1 LGQKRKDG
9 EIRFRIH
16 CEASTPRTLTLLMML
31 KTLFSE
37 PMQNRQLM
45 ENKMKNPL
53 IENKEHKVFKE

>member
-1 LGQKRKDG
+1 
-9 EIRFRIH
+9 
-16 CEASTPRTLTLLMML
+16 MML